1 MNIPSPRPN
10 FGFSIVMRKGKV
22 RNDDQY
28 PLYFRISLNSQRVE
42 IVSKLFVKITEWDT
56 LRKKVKGNSARARQI
71 NEALA
76 DAETHIRITYTRLFG
91 SEKVLTIDR
100 LKDAIL
106 GVDPRRNTFLAEYTK
121 HMDLQAGRIGK
132 DYSINSWRV
141 NLTTQNHLESYIR
154 KILDKPDIYI
164 SELDFSFIEGF
175 NAYLIGK
182 AGHCVNN
189 AAKHIQRIRAVVA
202 LFIKRGMIDKDP
214 FVAYKAKRQVVE
226 ATYLTAEEIRLIEA
240 KVFDIE
246 RLTQVRDT
254 FIFSCYTGLAYID
267 LQQLC
272 SDDIQ
277 TGPDGKLWIVKHR
290 QKTGVRSDIPLLPPA
305 LAILERY
312 KNNLGCLRAKK
323 LLPTASNQKLNAYL
337 KEIADVC
344 GIRKNVTMHVARHT
358 FATTITMS
366 NHVSIESVSKML
378 GHTNIKTTQGYAKV
392 LKTKIASETNHL
404 HALYAAKEV

>member
-141 NLTTQNHLESYIR
+141 NLT
-154 KILDKPDIYI
+154 
-164 SELDFSFIEGF
+164 
-175 NAYLIGK
+175 
-182 AGHCVNN
+182 C
-189 AAKHIQRIRAVVA
+189 
-202 LFIKRGMIDKDP
+202 P
-214 FVAYKAKRQVVE
+214 FP
-226 ATYLTAEEIRLIEA
+226 I
-240 KVFDIE
+240 
-246 RLTQVRDT
+246 
-254 FIFSCYTGLAYID
+254 
-267 LQQLC
+267 
-272 SDDIQ
+272 
-277 TGPDGKLWIVKHR
+277 
-290 QKTGVRSDIPLLPPA
+290 
-305 LAILERY
+305 
-312 KNNLGCLRAKK
+312 
-323 LLPTASNQKLNAYL
+323 
-337 KEIADVC
+337 
-344 GIRKNVTMHVARHT
+344 
-358 FATTITMS
+358 
-366 NHVSIESVSKML
+366 
-378 GHTNIKTTQGYAKV
+378 
-392 LKTKIASETNHL
+392 
-404 HALYAAKEV
+404 

>member
-1 MNIPSPRPN
+1 MA
-10 FGFSIVMRKGKV
+10 
-22 RNDDQY
+22 
-28 PLYFRISLNSQRVE
+28 
-42 IVSKLFVKITEWDT
+42 EWDAT
-56 LRKKVKGNSARARQI
+56 RKRVRGNGPRSRQI

-76 DAETHIRITYTRLFG
+76 EAETHVRTTYNRMLGTEG
-91 SEKVLTIDR
+91 MLTLDK

-106 GVDPRRNTFLAEYTK
+106 GVDPRRNTFLVEYAK
-121 HMDLQAGRIGK
+121 HMELQKARIGK
-132 DYSINSWRV
+132 DYAQNSWGA
-141 NLTTQNHLESYIR
+141 NLTTCNHVKNYVQQIMG
-154 KILDKPDIYI
+154 KPDVYI
-164 SELDFSFIEGF
+164 GELDFNFIEGF
-175 NAYLIGK
+175 HAYLTGK
-182 AGHCVNN
+182 VGHCINN
-189 AAKHIQRIRAVVA
+189 ASKHIERVRAVIA

-337 KEIADVC
+337 KESADVC